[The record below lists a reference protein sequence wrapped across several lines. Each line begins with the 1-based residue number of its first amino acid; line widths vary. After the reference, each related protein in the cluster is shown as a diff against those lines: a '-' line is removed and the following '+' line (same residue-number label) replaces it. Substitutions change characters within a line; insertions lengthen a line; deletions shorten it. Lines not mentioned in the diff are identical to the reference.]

1 MRIVQGIGLL
11 GLACICLIGRVEA
24 QSAGIEPSLAVL
36 RQLDR
41 EGKGHRAA
49 TQAWA
54 QITASADAEQL
65 TTILAAMDGAGP
77 LAANWLRA
85 AVDTIAERH
94 VQGKGALPIAR
105 LEAFLNQKQ
114 HDQRARRLAY
124 EWIARVDSTAPDRL
138 IPGMLDD
145 PSLELR
151 RDAVARLLTAAE
163 KSTSDGK
170 KDEALATY
178 RKALVSARDLDQL
191 KVITEALQKLG
202 QSVDLAHHFG
212 FVQDWQ
218 LIGPFDNRGGK
229 GFDVAYPPES
239 AVDLA
244 ATHPGQ
250 NGEVRWAAHHTV
262 DEYGQVD
269 LNKAIGKHMGA
280 VAYATAEFNA
290 PRAQAIE
297 LRMGSECAIKIW
309 LNGKLLAFSETYH
322 ANGTMDQYIGAG
334 ELKQGKNVILLKICQ
349 NEQTEDWAQDWK
361 FQLRVCDPT
370 GGAVLATDR
379 GAPRK
384 PQDRTTAKLSQE

>member
-1 MRIVQGIGLL
+1 MRIVQEIGLL
-11 GLACICLIGRVEA
+11 GLACVCLIGRVEA
-24 QSAGIEPSLAVL
+24 QSAAIAPSLAVL
-36 RQLDR
+36 RQVDR

-54 QITASADAEQL
+54 QITASADVEQL

-85 AVDTIAERH
+85 AVDAIAERH
-94 VQGKGALPIAR
+94 VQGKGTLPIAR
-105 LEAFLNQKQ
+105 LEEFLNQKQ

-151 RDAVARLLTAAE
+151 RDAVAPLLTAAE
-163 KSTSDGK
+163 KSTADGK

-191 KVITEALQKLG
+191 KIITEALLKLG
-202 QSVDLAHHFG
+202 ESVDLAHHFG

-218 LIGPFDNRGGK
+218 LIGPFDNRQGK

-239 AVDLA
+239 GVDLA
-244 ATHPGQ
+244 AAHPGQ
-250 NGEVRWAAHHTV
+250 NGEVRWAAHHTD

-269 LNKAIGKHMGA
+269 LNKSIGKHMGA

-309 LNGKLLAFSETYH
+309 LNGKLLAFSEAYH

-379 GAPRK
+379 GTPRK